1 MRYLFLLLFG
11 TLLACSNEVP
21 EGSGLLN
28 AHLGNT
34 SFGFTNLNYNDGD
47 DISVKSAESFDDLME
62 EVPIIAQQNELPPPK
77 EDAKVIKTA
86 GLRFETQ
93 DLDGTHKNVL
103 SITKTLGGFVSTDN
117 AGKNYSEHFRN
128 ITVRVPSENFQK
140 FIDDISKGV
149 NYFDR
154 KDISRKDVSEEFV
167 DLNARLK
174 AKRELER
181 RYLELLKQAKNVE
194 EMLDIEREL
203 SKIREEIEAK
213 EGRLNYLKDKVS
225 LSTVSIQF
233 YKYTNET
240 RVTVSYGQKM
250 KNAISGGWD
259 GISIFFIGLLT
270 LWPLFLILIII
281 ILLLRRWMKRRKKRK
296 AKKNEK

>member
-1 MRYLFLLLFG
+1 MKYLCLLVLVALMG
-11 TLLACSNEVP
+11 CNDGPPEALESN
-21 EGSGLLN
+21 GLLN
-28 AHLGNT
+28 AKLGDGLA
-34 SFGFTNLNYNDGD
+34 GFTYAGD
-47 DISVKSAESFDDLME
+47 YD
-62 EVPIIAQQNELPPPK
+62 EVELPIIERGESTLTPPTTENSEAENDQK
-77 EDAKVIKTA
+77 IIKTA

-93 DLDGTHKNVL
+93 DLDGTHKNIL
-103 SITKTLGGFVSTDN
+103 AITKTLGGFVGTDN
-117 AGKNYSEHFRN
+117 SGKNYSEHFRN
-128 ITVRVPSENFQK
+128 LTIRVPSENFQT
-140 FIDDISKGV
+140 FIDDVSKGV

-181 RYLELLKQAKNVE
+181 RYLELLKQARNVE

-225 LSTVSIQF
+225 LSTVNIQF

-240 RVTVSYGQKM
+240 GVTVSYGQKM
-250 KNAISGGWD
+250 KNALSGGWD
-259 GISIFFIGLLT
+259 GISVFFIGLLY
-270 LWPLFLILIII
+270 LWPLFLILLIL
-281 ILLLRRWMKRRKKRK
+281 ILLLRRWMKRRKKRQV
-296 AKKNEK
+296 KKPE

>member
-1 MRYLFLLLFG
+1 MKYLCFLLVVILTG
-11 TLLACSNEVP
+11 CSDGRPEAKESYGIVNSDLGGGLA
-21 EGSGLLN
+21 
-28 AHLGNT
+28 A
-34 SFGFTNLNYNDGD
+34 FNYSQDY
-47 DISVKSAESFDDLME
+47 E
-62 EVPIIAQQNELPPPK
+62 EVEDPIITRQEAAVYRQGDMIAEVDNNPK
-77 EDAKVIKTA
+77 IIKTA
-86 GLRFETQ
+86 SLRFETQ
-93 DLDGTHKNVL
+93 DLDGTHKNIL
-103 SITKTLGGFVSTDN
+103 DITKTLKGFVSTDN
-117 AGKNYSEHFRN
+117 SGKNYSEHFRN
-128 ITVRVPSENFQK
+128 ITIRIPSESFQA
-140 FIDDISKGV
+140 FIDDVSKGV
-149 NYFDR
+149 SYFDR

-250 KNAISGGWD
+250 KNALSGGWD
-259 GISIFFIGLLT
+259 GISIFFIGLLS

-296 AKKNEK
+296 AKNTE